1 MSFGEPQSSC
11 GVFKWPYLSRKQNH
25 TLGVDQIEV
34 ENEQGVVKQDIFMEK
49 KLLKG
54 VNRSDYSK

>member
-25 TLGVDQIEV
+25 TLGVDEIEV

-49 KLLKG
+49 KC
-54 VNRSDYSK
+54 